1 MAKIVRVSHPT
12 RGKKLVLG
20 DSDYELFSISVKQKF
35 LLDPDAKISFEDEY
49 GAEVDEDIFQFYC
62 IDVSSPMATAGINSS
77 PASSETSLLFIHLFL
92 FNSDLFNLL
101 EYHISNF
108 FELQIIEAHIQQNNK
123 LEELV
128 RESIINSCVT
138 AQASS
143 TLIKELVAKFIEL
156 KGISPTSKDQR
167 IFAKAIL
174 LVIPSWRYPGSDD
187 GTDILFDQVGRGG
200 LIQARLRHIH
210 KSINKDKPKAQ
221 RKRALPRTEDSSLK
235 RVAVGTEVAD
245 SSTLDSIRKLSGL
258 CPKTAENQIKR
269 LMQETLQHRSMLR
282 QTRQL
287 GILNTYNKFLE
298 CDFLINYEFSLM
310 HENSVKN
317 FVDIWPAG
325 APKIVQKGPE
335 VCRTPALQKF
345 LMEEA
350 NNWDIN
356 ISALFTLLHLIPPA
370 PQGQGRG
377 SRSNIG
383 DAKELLVSFFKSG
396 TPLQS
401 ILNTWAD
408 KKSQPNLACLGDN
421 KKDLT
426 SYFIVCDRKI
436 LSIAALN
443 SAEAIDTLFK
453 SHYVFATEY
462 DKNLSG
468 LWNFIQVYLYKL
480 ELGTT
485 TLPRKVKQV
494 YSQLASIFDVHQDC

>member
-62 IDVSSPMATAGINSS
+62 SNIQSPT
-77 PASSETSLLFIHLFL
+77 
-92 FNSDLFNLL
+92 DLFNLL

-221 RKRALPRTEDSSLK
+221 RKRALPRTEDSSPK

-258 CPKTAENQIKR
+258 CPKTAENEIKR
-269 LMQETLQHRSMLR
+269 LMQETLQYRSMLR

-287 GILNTYNKFLE
+287 GIINTYNKFLE

-317 FVDIWPAG
+317 FVDIWPAA

-335 VCRTPALQKF
+335 
-345 LMEEA
+345 
-350 NNWDIN
+350 
-356 ISALFTLLHLIPPA
+356 
-370 PQGQGRG
+370 
-377 SRSNIG
+377 
-383 DAKELLVSFFKSG
+383 SG

-436 LSIAALN
+436 LPIAALN

-468 LWNFIQVYLYKL
+468 LWKFIQVYLYKL

-485 TLPRKVKQV
+485 PLPRKVKQV